1 MTKRQLRHKPG
12 DPEPITSRPLGRRR
26 KNLERLSGYIH
37 PVPEHP
43 DIWRVRYRIPKYLP
57 GHTGKDMNIGKY
69 ESEELAVLS
78 LDIFLA
84 MYCLEY
90 PETVTDVKRMIVSC
104 TPDSMQEIIDMF
116 PLIATSDD
124 IVTWFNRKL

>member
-1 MTKRQLRHKPG
+1 
-12 DPEPITSRPLGRRR
+12 
-26 KNLERLSGYIH
+26 
-37 PVPEHP
+37 
-43 DIWRVRYRIPKYLP
+43 
-57 GHTGKDMNIGKY
+57 MNIGKY